1 MKDIEEMEL
10 MFRGKQLLTVEQWEK
25 FAFCPTCNK
34 QKCSACVS
42 GPSGL
47 TEVEQFERFHIT
59 IDDLEDEYMPRKLW
73 DIEIQCCSC
82 GSRQHIL
89 DWVSEAIQPEIYYV
103 PEAEDQRKKKK
114 KDHFTRQRLVEV
126 DVHQDGSPQHNA
138 RTWSHR
144 GRRCPT

>member
-1 MKDIEEMEL
+1 MATMTMTKKGGFMKDIEEMEL

-73 DIEIQCCSC
+73 NIEIQCCSC

-89 DWVSEAIQPEIYYV
+89 DWVSEAIQPEIYYI
-103 PEAEDQRKKKK
+103 PDLEEAMLRAAKEEKERSL
-114 KDHFTRQRLVEV
+114 H
-126 DVHQDGSPQHNA
+126 
-138 RTWSHR
+138 
-144 GRRCPT
+144 